1 MINGQEGS
9 LINTAAPIRLARDV
23 LSLLKG
29 AGEAG
34 HTQGWARNLHSEK
47 DGA

>member
-1 MINGQEGS
+1 MINGQEGR